1 MKVGIIV
8 FSQTGNTLSVAERLQ
23 KQLTGEGHSAQLER
37 VVPLNEKP
45 TVNGKIELKEI
56 PDTSGYEGIV
66 FASPVQAFSLA
77 AVMRE
82 YLNQVSE
89 LKGKKVACFVTQSF
103 SKPWLGGN
111 RAIAKMRKLCSVKG
125 SEVCQTGI
133 VNWSHKDRQQMI
145 DNIVA
150 NFSTIF

>member
-23 KQLTGEGHSAQLER
+23 TQLAGAGHSAQLER

-45 TVNGKIELKEI
+45 TVNGKIQLKEI

-66 FASPVQAFSLA
+66 FASPVQAFNLA

-111 RAIAKMRKLCSVKG
+111 RAIAKMRNLCSVKG

-133 VNWSHKDRQQMI
+133 VHWSHKDREQMI
-145 DNIVA
+145 DNIVT